1 MPVNSKKLEDF
12 VLETANR
19 LRLIQVDFADQSR
32 QTRMEYLCEEVER
45 ALKTVL
51 PDERNEFLKRLTERF
66 PAGNVIIQPMIKE
79 QEVSS
84 DSAVEAGKFK
94 DADFL
99 VRSLLEVAPTLSSE
113 QKESIRTR
121 LQQAGLA
128 PQGAKGPDY
137 SGESLERLMAELQ
150 LSGGPPP
157 DADRLTEL
165 AALLA
170 DFVWKLEPLVWN
182 TWRRL
187 SPRSGIRPSG
197 ELKKTVG
204 QFICSDSAVSREQV
218 DNGLKELQRL
228 TAAVITAISRVGG
241 QFAKQHLAKF
251 SPSEIS
257 ALVRMEHRSVLVS
270 QDVKCWRKYLELADA
285 LNEDAIET
293 EIRKAIVD
301 YVESLVRKMS

>member
-1 MPVNSKKLEDF
+1 
-12 VLETANR
+12 
-19 LRLIQVDFADQSR
+19 
-32 QTRMEYLCEEVER
+32 MEYLCEEVER

-84 DSAVEAGKFK
+84 DSAVEAGKLK

>member
-1 MPVNSKKLEDF
+1 VPVNSKKLEDF

-84 DSAVEAGKFK
+84 DSAVEAGKLK